1 MVKDDMDLKRIY
13 SSFTNYQMKKG
24 ERRIFI
30 ESVILIA
37 IYFLSFGILSMGR
50 VQQTFFALSQNMF
63 SNLQML
69 ILTFIFAVIA
79 TCIVYYLYQRSSI

>member
-1 MVKDDMDLKRIY
+1 MNLKKIY
-13 SSFTNYQMKKG
+13 DSLLKYEMKKG
-24 ERRIFI
+24 DKRIFI

-63 SNLQML
+63 SSLQML
-69 ILTFIFAVIA
+69 MLTFVFSVIS
-79 TCIVYYLYQRSSI
+79 TCIIYYLYQRAAI